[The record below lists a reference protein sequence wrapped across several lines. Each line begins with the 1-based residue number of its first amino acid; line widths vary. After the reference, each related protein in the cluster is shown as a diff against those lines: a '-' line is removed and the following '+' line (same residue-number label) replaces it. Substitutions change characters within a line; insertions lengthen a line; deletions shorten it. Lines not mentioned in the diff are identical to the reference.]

1 MNNKKLKNMFCIL
14 TFIMLYWEV
23 YSTYTILAVLKWWF
37 YMIPT
42 RSCLRCG
49 PALRLATKCRLLL
62 AGQPIDILPN
72 LMLMLKFFIKLH
84 KNNTKK
90 NNFFFSF
97 LPFLCFPTLKIV
109 MKTKLW
115 GKTHLKCIKFE
126 LMNSTERRGGWG
138 CRQHRL
144 LKLEE
149 IAKELEAKLW
159 IEWANEWYEGGGR
172 RVWFSVNNSE
182 INFV

>member
-1 MNNKKLKNMFCIL
+1 
-14 TFIMLYWEV
+14 
-23 YSTYTILAVLKWWF
+23 
-37 YMIPT
+37 MIPT

-90 NNFFFSF
+90 NHFFFSF

-126 LMNSTERRGGWG
+126 LMNFQSGEGGGDVGGTG
-138 CRQHRL
+138 CWSWKRL
-144 LKLEE
+144 Q
-149 IAKELEAKLW
+149 KELEAKLW
-159 IEWANEWYEGGGR
+159 IEWGNEWYESGFRGER
-172 RVWFSVNNSE
+172 RVWISVNNSE